1 MAQIKI
7 DISELKTEGDE
18 VIKKLADFLREKTEV
33 DVETVSDEIIVGSGE
48 KTVSKQ
54 YLRVLLRKFLHK
66 NELKDYFRVISEKED
81 TLKVK
86 ERKISEKNSLF
97 FRSFT
102 FLSGKIFLNSKN
114 VMPRHISA
122 FVGAH

>member
-1 MAQIKI
+1 MADIKI
-7 DISELKTEGDE
+7 DISELKAEGDE

-33 DVETVSDEIIVGSGE
+33 DIETVSDEIIVGSGE

-86 ERKISEKNSLF
+86 ERKISEEE
-97 FRSFT
+97 
-102 FLSGKIFLNSKN
+102 
-114 VMPRHISA
+114 
-122 FVGAH
+122 